1 MEEKEFVAVYV
12 RTGTCVIK
20 ANNLED
26 AEAKAKTLGLEDICW
41 STETYECTDC
51 YDVEEER

>member
-26 AEAKAKTLGLEDICW
+26 AEAKAKSLGLEDICW

>member
-26 AEAKAKTLGLEDICW
+26 AEAKDKTSD
-41 STETYECTDC
+41 
-51 YDVEEER
+51 